1 MYSYTVGPSYIFVS
15 ECVTVMVDHF
25 SSSVFPFT
33 ASVVTMPLVRL
44 EERLSKMLNC
54 QAQICKLTT
63 VVSMYTR
70 TNIDLAMHKNTTPSF
85 SAAR

>member
-1 MYSYTVGPSYIFVS
+1 MSLLVS
-15 ECVTVMVDHF
+15 V
-25 SSSVFPFT
+25 SLSWWIISLPPFT
-33 ASVVTMPLVRL
+33 ASMTTPPLVRL
-44 EERLSKMLNC
+44 EEKLSKKLLNC
-54 QAQICKLTT
+54 QAQRCKLTT

>member
-1 MYSYTVGPSYIFVS
+1 MCLLVS
-15 ECVTVMVDHF
+15 V
-25 SSSVFPFT
+25 SLSWWIISLPPFT
-33 ASVVTMPLVRL
+33 ASGTPPLVRL
-44 EERLSKMLNC
+44 EEKLSEKLLNC
-54 QAQICKLTT
+54 QAQRCKLTT

>member
-1 MYSYTVGPSYIFVS
+1 MSLLVS
-15 ECVTVMVDHF
+15 V
-25 SSSVFPFT
+25 SLSWWIISLPPFT
-33 ASVVTMPLVRL
+33 ASVTTPLVRL
-44 EERLSKMLNC
+44 EEKLSKKLLNC
-54 QAQICKLTT
+54 QAQGCKLTT

>member
-1 MYSYTVGPSYIFVS
+1 MSLLVS
-15 ECVTVMVDHF
+15 V
-25 SSSVFPFT
+25 SLSWWIISLPPFT
-33 ASVVTMPLVRL
+33 ASGTTTPLVRL
-44 EERLSKMLNC
+44 EEKLSKKLLNG
-54 QAQICKLTT
+54 QAQRCKLTT